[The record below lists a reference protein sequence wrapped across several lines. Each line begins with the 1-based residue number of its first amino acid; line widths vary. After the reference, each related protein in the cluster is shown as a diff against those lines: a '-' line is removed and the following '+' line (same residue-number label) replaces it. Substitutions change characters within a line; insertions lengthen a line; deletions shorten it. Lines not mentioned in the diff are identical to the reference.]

1 MPARTKWYANIMT
14 VCVAVRSSEMFLEKK
29 FSQFNFLLRTVL
41 GVLVLYLTNLDR
53 DESELQEM
61 SQKCGRWARHH
72 QESFTNKKW
81 THLTK
86 ITFGSAVN
94 CGRRFFC
101 SVFQYVPRSFR
112 AYYDFLSAAKSS
124 EFISSTNGRM
134 LKNNKFFKCPPALLL
149 KIQQTDQTP

>member
-1 MPARTKWYANIMT
+1 MSLSCRRW
-14 VCVAVRSSEMFLEKK
+14 VR
-29 FSQFNFLLRTVL
+29 NV
-41 GVLVLYLTNLDR
+41 GD
-53 DESELQEM
+53 
-61 SQKCGRWARHH
+61 HH

-134 LKNNKFFKCPPALLL
+134 LKTINFLNVHLHCSWKYSRQTRHHKNSWFCSVFSHSPHLTYFSPSSWKAISNKILLL
-149 KIQQTDQTP
+149 I